1 MYQNKNYTHNMLHYR
16 TTHKPI
22 TLYDQSDLNMWK
34 MKMFVNTLA
43 KNWRQVLE
51 YMGIPYKSL

>member
-22 TLYDQSDLNMWK
+22 TRYDDESDLNMWK
-34 MKMFVNTLA
+34 MTMFVNTLA
-43 KNWRQVLE
+43 KN
-51 YMGIPYKSL
+51 